1 VAPGFPRVAGSIRT
15 RKRNSGPGGA
25 QPEADSPDA
34 PERDLRVE
42 PEWHSPA
49 AREPHSRAE
58 AERHSRAEAERH
70 SPDALEQHPW
80 DAPERGSRA
89 EFRSWRGMLPELQP
103 AS

>member
-1 VAPGFPRVAGSIRT
+1 MAPGFPRVAGSIRT

-42 PEWHSPA
+42 PERHSPDA
-49 AREPHSRAE
+49 QEP
-58 AERHSRAEAERH
+58 HSRAEAERH